1 MCVCVRMN
9 STAFATEYPLLRASL
24 REAEET
30 DAAPV
35 WPSSPD
41 ALALADAKRSVAA
54 FVAERGR
61 AAWQTRLKARG
72 VDVFG
77 VPSQHGGASA
87 FRPISRAFYK
97 LDEIFQSCVL
107 SVPSASLHLGE
118 APGGFVQC
126 TAEHARGFAWKWCA
140 VSIDGGP
147 TFATASLPVKCGRIV
162 AADMR
167 NVDELVAD
175 VGDEYDMVTADGA
188 TDMDHEEIEAAHAPL
203 LWAQAAIALKTL
215 APDGALVLKYFE
227 GLSFDTAALFAQLSQ
242 RFRRSSIIKPR
253 TSRATNSERYF
264 VAVGFVAADRTLLPS
279 DRVVVA
285 EGWLQRY
292 LELAHRLARDQ
303 VTSIK
308 KMLS

>member
-1 MCVCVRMN
+1 MN

-30 DAAPV
+30 DGVPA

-41 ALALADAKRSVAA
+41 ASALVDAKRSVAA

-61 AAWQTRLKARG
+61 VAWQTRLKARG
-72 VDVFG
+72 VDVCD
-77 VPSQHGGASA
+77 VSSPHGGAPA

-97 LDEIFQSCVL
+97 LDEIFKSCVL

-126 TAEHARGFAWKWCA
+126 TAAHARGFAWKWCA

-147 TFATASLPVKCGRIV
+147 AFATASLPLRCGRIV

-167 NVDELVAD
+167 DVDKLVAD
-175 VGDEYDMVTADGA
+175 VGQEEGYDLVTGDGA
-188 TDMDHEEIEAAHAPL
+188 TDMDHDEIEAAHAPL
-203 LWAQAAIALKTL
+203 LWAQAAIAVRTL
-215 APDGALVLKYFE
+215 APEGALVLKYFE
-227 GLSFDTAALFAQLSQ
+227 GLSFDSAALFAQLSQ
-242 RFRRSSIIKPR
+242 RFQRTSIIKPR

-279 DRVVVA
+279 GRVVVA
-285 EGWLQRY
+285 EGWLLRY
-292 LELAHRLARDQ
+292 VELAHRLARDQ